1 MKLLNIYEVTY
12 VGNNVSSK
20 TLVHQVTVETKEELS
35 EIVSLLNS
43 KALHNKNNSDEEG
56 YKGYVIELKSLTPAY
71 KFINEFV
78 NICEDISLVD
88 YATQINVTYD
98 NDLVMIK

>member
-12 VGNNVSSK
+12 VGDNVSSK

-43 KALHNKNNSDEEG
+43 KALYNKNNSDEEG
-56 YKGYVIELKSLTPAY
+56 YKSYVIELKSLTPAY

-88 YATQINVTYD
+88 YATQINVIYD

>member
-1 MKLLNIYEVTY
+1 MKLLNIYEAAY
-12 VGNNVSSK
+12 VGGNISSK

-56 YKGYVIELKSLTPAY
+56 YKGYIIELKSLTPAY

-88 YATQINVTYD
+88 YTTQINVTYN

>member
-1 MKLLNIYEVTY
+1 MKLLNIYEATY
-12 VGNNVSSK
+12 VGGNISSK

-98 NDLVMIK
+98 NDLVMMK

>member
-1 MKLLNIYEVTY
+1 MKLLNIYEATY
-12 VGNNVSSK
+12 VGGNISSK

-43 KALHNKNNSDEEG
+43 KALYNKNNSDEEG

-78 NICEDISLVD
+78 NICEDINLVD
-88 YATQINVTYD
+88 YATQINVIYD

>member
-1 MKLLNIYEVTY
+1 MKLLNIYEAAY
-12 VGNNVSSK
+12 VGGNISSK

-56 YKGYVIELKSLTPAY
+56 YRGYIIELKSLIPAY
-71 KFINEFV
+71 KFVNEFV

-98 NDLVMIK
+98 NDLVMVK

>member
-1 MKLLNIYEVTY
+1 MKLLNIYEAAY
-12 VGNNVSSK
+12 VGGNISSK

-43 KALHNKNNSDEEG
+43 KALYNKNNSDEEG

-78 NICEDISLVD
+78 NICEDINLVD
-88 YATQINVTYD
+88 YATQINVIYD

>member
-12 VGNNVSSK
+12 VGNNNGVK
-20 TLVHQVTVETKEELS
+20 TLVHQVVVETKEELS

-56 YKGYVIELKSLTPAY
+56 HKGYMISLKNLTPAY
-71 KFINEFV
+71 RFINEFV
-78 NICEDISLVD
+78 NICDDRSLAD
-88 YATQINVTYD
+88 YATQINETYD
-98 NDLVMIK
+98 NDLVMMM